1 MISAR
6 GLARSFKT
14 RAAVVEAVRGVDL
27 DVEAGEIV
35 GFLGP
40 NGAGKTTTVR
50 MLTTLIAPT
59 SGTAKVAGYDIVAD
73 RDQVRAHI
81 GMVSQAGGAGLNHRA
96 GDELRTQARLH
107 GMSRATAAARAQE
120 LAEEFHLTDL
130 LQRQVSNLSGGERR
144 RLDIATGLVHRPRV
158 LFLDEPTAGLD
169 PQARAHL
176 WEYVRGLREEHGMT
190 LLLTTHYLDEADLL
204 CDRILVIDGGKV
216 IAADT
221 PAALKSALGGDLVV
235 LATSRPGDAARVA
248 AGHFPGTEPDI
259 RPGVVQFHLRDAQ
272 SHLPKLLRV
281 LDAASISLDSVAVTR
296 PSLDDV
302 FLSLTGRALSA
313 PTAVVGPPASEP
325 TPEPALADAP

>member
-14 RAAVVEAVRGVDL
+14 RAAVVDAVRGVSF
-27 DVEAGEIV
+27 DVDAGEIV

-50 MLTTLIAPT
+50 MLTTLIAPS
-59 SGTAKVAGYDIVAD
+59 SGTAQVAGFDIVAN

-81 GMVSQAGGAGLNHRA
+81 GMVSQTGGAGLNHRA

-107 GMSRATAAARAQE
+107 GMSRPTAAARAQE
-120 LAEEFHLTDL
+120 LAEEFRLTDL
-130 LQRQVSNLSGGERR
+130 LERQVSSLSGGERR

-176 WEYVRGLREEHGMT
+176 WEYVRRLRDQHGMT

-204 CDRILVIDGGKV
+204 CDRVLVIDGGKV

-221 PAALKSALGGDLVV
+221 PAALKSSLGGDLVV

-248 AGHFPGTEPDI
+248 SCHFPGTEPDT

-272 SHLPKLLRV
+272 SHLPELLRV
-281 LDAASISLDSVAVTR
+281 LDASGVPLDSVAVTR

-313 PTAVVGPPASEP
+313 PRAEDGPHPSGPA
-325 TPEPALADAP
+325 PESVLADAP